1 MNICRR
7 PANILLVI
15 FSVPILA
22 GVPRD
27 CVAQGATQGSAAG
40 AAENRN
46 EEQVK
51 PEQEMRLRRDLRK
64 LSRSGISQLLRWEL
78 EVDREQKR
86 RANTSSNPRELARL
100 AEDED
105 SGVRFFV
112 AANRHTPLGTR
123 LALANDAEPAVR
135 SGVAIALA
143 YDPLASAQARQLTE
157 AIATQLSRDE
167 HVLVRLSLVTN
178 EELPAPLYESL
189 AQDVD
194 YVVRQKA
201 AENPNTRGEALVYLS
216 QDTVI
221 TVQTAALKHRNMP
234 PMGLE
239 QLAGSPDPLVR
250 LAICQN
256 VNTPIGALDRLSSD
270 PLAEVRKLVAGHP
283 NTTLHT
289 LQKLASDGDVE
300 VVLAVAE
307 HPKADRA
314 LLMELAFDDT
324 DGSIRV
330 AAQRRLEPVLR
341 KEIRED
347 ILERWKT
354 D

>member
-1 MNICRR
+1 
-7 PANILLVI
+7 
-15 FSVPILA
+15 
-22 GVPRD
+22 
-27 CVAQGATQGSAAG
+27 
-40 AAENRN
+40 
-46 EEQVK
+46 
-51 PEQEMRLRRDLRK
+51 MRLRRDLLK

-112 AANRHTPLGTR
+112 AANRHTALGTR
-123 LALANDAEPAVR
+123 LALANDPEPAVR

-143 YDPLASAQARQLTE
+143 YDPLAPAQTRQLTE

-178 EELPAPLYESL
+178 EKLSAPVYETL
-189 AQDVD
+189 VQDVD

-201 AENPNTRGEALVYLS
+201 AENPSTHGEALVHLS
-216 QDTVI
+216 QDTVV
-221 TVQTAALKHRNMP
+221 TVQTAALRHRNMP
-234 PMGLE
+234 PMWLE
-239 QLAGSPDPLVR
+239 QLAGSPDPLIR
-250 LAICQN
+250 LAVCQN
-256 VNTPIGALDRLSSD
+256 VNTPVGALDRLSSD
-270 PLAEVRKLVAGHP
+270 SLADVRRLVASHP

-289 LQKLASDGDVE
+289 LEQLAADGDVE
-300 VVLAVAE
+300 VMLAVAE
-307 HPKADRA
+307 HPKADRD
-314 LLMELAFDDT
+314 LLTELAYDDT
-324 DGSIRV
+324 DGLIRV
-330 AAQRRLEPVLR
+330 AAQKRLEPVLR

-354 D
+354 E